1 MASFNSGCSS
11 HSTTTSVREKILLSW
26 SGGKDSALALYELK
40 IHNKYKICAL
50 LTTITEEYDRIS
62 MHGVRR
68 ILLEEQADSLGI
80 PLEKVF
86 ISKNMSDTD
95 YGLKMEITLK
105 KYVRKGIFTVG
116 FGDVFLEDVRKYRED
131 NLSKIG
137 MTALFPLWNKNTGD
151 LAYTF
156 IERGFKAVVTCVDTH
171 FLGREYVG
179 REYDKKFLSELPPSV
194 DLCGENG
201 EFHSF
206 VYDGPG
212 FTSKV
217 LFTIGDVV
225 LRENRFYFCD
235 LIPGD

>member
-1 MASFNSGCSS
+1 
-11 HSTTTSVREKILLSW
+11 
-26 SGGKDSALALYELK
+26 
-40 IHNKYKICAL
+40 
-50 LTTITEEYDRIS
+50 
-62 MHGVRR
+62 
-68 ILLEEQADSLGI
+68 
-80 PLEKVF
+80 
-86 ISKNMSDTD
+86 MSDTD

-116 FGDVFLEDVRKYRED
+116 FGDVFLEDVRRYRED

-151 LAYTF
+151 LAHIF

-225 LRENRFYFCD
+225 LRENRIYFCD